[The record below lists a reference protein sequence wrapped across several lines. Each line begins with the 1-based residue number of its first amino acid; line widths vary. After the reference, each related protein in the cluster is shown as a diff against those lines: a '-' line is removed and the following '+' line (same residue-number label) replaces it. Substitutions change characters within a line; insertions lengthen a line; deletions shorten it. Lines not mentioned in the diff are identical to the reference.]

1 MVRLRSEQIAQYRR
15 DGVPVVEDAISSD
28 GSPRFVLRPPSG
40 TRPASPRAL
49 FISVYGAG
57 DAVPCA
63 PGPLPGMHE
72 DRIVRGGNP
81 HRVRA
86 EDYEIE
92 VREFPKT
99 PFFTQQ
105 LEQERL
111 A

>member
-1 MVRLRSEQIAQYRR
+1 MVRCAANRLRSIAGTAFRWSR
-15 DGVPVVEDAISSD
+15 TRSPPMAV
-28 GSPRFVLRPPSG
+28 PRFVLRPPSG

-72 DRIVRGGNP
+72 DRFVRGGNP
-81 HRVRA
+81 DRVRA
-86 EDYEIE
+86 EDYEID
-92 VREFPKT
+92 FPKT

>member
-1 MVRLRSEQIAQYRR
+1 MNRLRSIAGTVFRWSR
-15 DGVPVVEDAISSD
+15 TR
-28 GSPRFVLRPPSG
+28 SPPMAAPGLSFDRHQ
-40 TRPASPRAL
+40 
-49 FISVYGAG
+49 
-57 DAVPCA
+57 A

-72 DRIVRGGNP
+72 DRFVRGGNR

-99 PFFTQQ
+99 SFFTQQ